1 MVGESLTLECEV
13 QYRGSMPQ
21 LQWFDS
27 DNMEVEL
34 AMEDRAEIRLMKKAL
49 VLQNVSPDHDK
60 RKYVCKLSEGQ
71 FMDQC
76 TLTLDIKRKLYFH
89 FQMAKLKG

>member
-1 MVGESLTLECEV
+1 MVGDSLTLECEV

-49 VLQNVSPDHDK
+49 VLQNVGAEHDK

-76 TLTLDIKRKLYFH
+76 TLTLDIKRK
-89 FQMAKLKG
+89 